1 MFNIDLLIN
10 DTIESILE
18 QKEKISDKVEV
29 LIKLVDYENEFS
41 EYADDIS
48 DFYSQNT
55 NERYEN
61 SHYYLNDDD
70 KEFIIEY
77 AVTTENIA
85 KTKALL
91 NDILSTADGE
101 MDYDEV
107 ISSAQNE
114 ITSIANIG
122 DFDLSGDKDN
132 SGIAKDTR
140 RSYKG
145 FLYPQKWYCP
155 LAQGRCNKC

>member
-77 AVTTENIA
+77 AVTTENIT

-122 DFDLSGDKDN
+122 DFDLSNNEDN

-145 FLYPQKWYCP
+145 FLYPQK
-155 LAQGRCNKC
+155 